1 MLHNIDPY
9 GDFAGIRVGDYKL
22 LIGNVGVGW
31 DGWYPPYQ
39 LQGDE
44 TKLHYLNFTDNFSES
59 AHIKLQREKLN
70 ENYQKYWG
78 TEILERIKELETER
92 KQKGKLVFQSEK
104 TDASG
109 KTLVYEKGTP
119 VRVECGEKP
128 ANASTNCDP
137 RKYPCLFHI
146 PSDPCEYTNLANQ
159 HTDVVSLP
167 KSFSNLFHLFSQG
180 LFKYNLTPKGGG
192 CVCLN
197 SLKTFVATVA
207 THQILRLTT
216 VATVEISI
224 SHVNNGETGASYA
237 ISVTTFESIVIVDDI
252 MKI

>member
-1 MLHNIDPY
+1 MRGVGFLHSPLLNTSGYVSDQMLHVTDWLPTLLSAAGGSPESLNNLDGVDAWSMLSNNGSPVRTEMLHNIDPY

-59 AHIKLQREKLN
+59 TDVKLQREKLN

-92 KQKGKLVFQSEK
+92 KQKEKLVFQSEK

-167 KSFSNLFHLFSQG
+167 KSFSNLFHLFS
-180 LFKYNLTPKGGG
+180 
-192 CVCLN
+192 
-197 SLKTFVATVA
+197 
-207 THQILRLTT
+207 
-216 VATVEISI
+216 
-224 SHVNNGETGASYA
+224 
-237 ISVTTFESIVIVDDI
+237 
-252 MKI
+252 